1 MKDVS
6 LDVLDKYYLI
16 MKIEDIIIDL
26 YDKKRGP
33 SNDDKMEIQIDMF
46 KK

>member
-1 MKDVS
+1 MKDIN

-16 MKIEDIIIDL
+16 MKIEDIILEL

-33 SNDDKMEIQIDMF
+33 SNDDKMEIQIDC
-46 KK
+46 KKR